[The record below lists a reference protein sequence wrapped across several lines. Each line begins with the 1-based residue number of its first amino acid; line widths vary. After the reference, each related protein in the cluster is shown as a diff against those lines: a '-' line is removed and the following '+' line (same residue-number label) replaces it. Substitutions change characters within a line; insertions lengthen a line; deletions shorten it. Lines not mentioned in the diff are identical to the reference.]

1 MQKGNK
7 QRERKI
13 LETKRP
19 KRRLLCRLRL
29 RRIQEGTNR
38 GLVSSAADGKS
49 VPLKQQ
55 KPPREKGKD
64 TIYLYYEIL

>member
-38 GLVSSAADGKS
+38 GLVSSAADGRS
-49 VPLKQQ
+49 VPL